1 MMELKY
7 YKLRSKLDEDI
18 ESSAVVDDDLVF
30 VEDTKEIYTHGIFLA
45 GDSYSIFNYN
55 NIVAQSGE
63 YVYGTSTHNLFIQY
77 VSSGGKTYLIPAVYN
92 TVRNTVK
99 VYTGIITELDSDNNL
114 GITIIKITYSM
125 TSRSYTAE
133 EKHVLYNMLTD
144 DQKTVLDNISMEGRT
159 YITGGEEVEY
169 SDSSIT
175 VPSQRFSD
183 GSNSIPE
190 DNLFLDSATHSRAG
204 LMSAADKTKL
214 DELSNKLS
222 DYDVIKTK
230 ALFGDKFVV
239 HVDGILNYNEI
250 RSQVLS
256 EKAPSDHVTVNG
268 LYIVNNY
275 FGDNRPT
282 LMLKVNDNY
291 YTSWD
296 ATTYNSIPIAASSVK
311 VNNNYVVIDESGN
324 ASYNT
329 LYVQRHYA
337 SQDITAMYH
346 LNSTGVMV
354 SASEALNDYVY
365 ENALLN

>member
-18 ESSAVVDDDLVF
+18 SSSTVVDDDLVF
-30 VEDTKEIYTHGIFLA
+30 VEDTKEIYTHSTFFGQNDYCIL
-45 GDSYSIFNYN
+45 NYN
-55 NIVAQSGE
+55 NIASSTGDPYVGNINSTNIYIQSGIFVTPATKYISGRSTNYIGSIIQSE
-63 YVYGTSTHNLFIQY
+63 DDTLNVHYLSITWSAPPNRTFSATDASFETSAMTSNEKTMLTNLL
-77 VSSGGKTYLIPAVYN
+77 GKTYIAGDELVDHTPDCVELQAYSFS
-92 TVRNTVK
+92 
-99 VYTGIITELDSDNNL
+99 TGSTSS
-114 GITIIKITYSM
+114 GSQITINKASKI
-125 TSRSYTAE
+125 A
-133 EKHVLYNMLTD
+133 
-144 DQKTVLDNISMEGRT
+144 
-159 YITGGEEVEY
+159 
-169 SDSSIT
+169 
-175 VPSQRFSD
+175 
-183 GSNSIPE
+183 
-190 DNLFLDSATHSRAG
+190 AG
-204 LMSAADKTKL
+204 VMSAEDKKSL
-214 DELSNKLS
+214 DDVVDKLS
-222 DYDVIKTK
+222 TYDVIKTK

-256 EKAPSDHVTVNG
+256 EKAPSDHVAVNG

-275 FGDNRPT
+275 ISGNRPT

-329 LYVQRHYA
+329 LYVYRSYA
-337 SQDITAMYH
+337 NQEITAMYH
-346 LNSTGVMV
+346 LNSKGVMV

>member
-18 ESSAVVDDDLVF
+18 SSSAVVDDDLVF
-30 VEDTKEIYTHGIFLA
+30 VEDTKEIYTHSTFFGQSDYCILNYDNIKSSTGDPFVGNINSTTNIYIQVGVFVTPATKYISGRSTNYIGNIIQSADGTLNIHYVNITWSAPPNRTFSANDASFETSAVTSDEKTMLANLLGKTYIA
-45 GDSYSIFNYN
+45 GDELVDHDVDCVTLSAYDFATGS
-55 NIVAQSGE
+55 
-63 YVYGTSTHNLFIQY
+63 
-77 VSSGGKTYLIPAVYN
+77 VSSGS
-92 TVRNTVK
+92 
-99 VYTGIITELDSDNNL
+99 E
-114 GITIIKITYSM
+114 ITIDQASQ
-125 TSRSYTAE
+125 TA
-133 EKHVLYNMLTD
+133 
-144 DQKTVLDNISMEGRT
+144 
-159 YITGGEEVEY
+159 
-169 SDSSIT
+169 
-175 VPSQRFSD
+175 
-183 GSNSIPE
+183 
-190 DNLFLDSATHSRAG
+190 AG
-204 LMSAADKTKL
+204 MMSAADKKAL
-214 DELSNKLS
+214 DDVVDKLS
-222 DYDVIKTK
+222 TYDVIKTK

-239 HVDGILNYNEI
+239 RVDGILNYNDI

-275 FGDNRPT
+275 ISGNRPT

-296 ATTYNSIPIAASSVK
+296 ATTFNSIPIAASSVK